1 MLCCLS
7 KKSMNTTMEDLE
19 ETFKGIGWDE
29 AIPFQPDIKVG
40 KVIKVYDGDSITVA
54 AKPYEKYPIY
64 RFSVRL
70 SGIDT
75 PELRTKYANEKKH
88 AIIARDALS
97 EKILNKIVVLK
108 NVESEKYGRVL
119 ADVYLGEENIC
130 DWMVQNNYG
139 VMYGGKTKV
148 KPKEWFEDVE

>member
-75 PELRTKYANEKKH
+75 PELRTKHENEKKH

-97 EKILNKIVVLK
+97 QKILNKIVDDFVSLK
-108 NVESEKYGRVL
+108 ELLEES
-119 ADVYLGEENIC
+119 DYLSNLIKSPAVSKS
-130 DWMVQNNYG
+130 DKQNSILKFLN
-139 VMYGGKTKV
+139 KK
-148 KPKEWFEDVE
+148 DLN